1 MSCQVVCP
9 VHCEPV
15 SCEDCEALLALNFS
29 FRCFDCFLEA
39 DTAENSRVPSFSAIH
54 CLIKLEYDSVVTL
67 WKGLHR
73 AGGGLRRWSL
83 SASNPDFAPF
93 LRILVCPTVRLSWY
107 VPWGWWKDKDRWPN
121 LMQLMSLSR
130 HAKHEL
136 LTCWLSLISLISWI
150 SFVHLISYRHP
161 RGFGPLLHCSRLNL
175 PPLFL
180 IVLVPLADSGMES
193 WPCMQKHSSAIQV
206 CEGIQH
212 LHSNGL
218 LP

>member
-1 MSCQVVCP
+1 MVCP
-9 VHCEPV
+9 VQFSTVWACKLWRLWRLASIDFFLQV
-15 SCEDCEALLALNFS
+15 LWLLS
-29 FRCFDCFLEA
+29 WSRHGRELEFCHSLS
-39 DTAENSRVPSFSAIH
+39 DQSGIH
-54 CLIKLEYDSVVTL
+54 WSMTL
-67 WKGLHR
+67 WRCGKVYIVLEVASEGDLYQP
-73 AGGGLRRWSL
+73 ATQILLPWTEEDSSL
-83 SASNPDFAPF
+83 S
-93 LRILVCPTVRLSWY
+93 WH
-107 VPWGWWKDKDRWPN
+107 PWGWWKDKDRWPN

-136 LTCWLSLISLISWI
+136 LTFWLSLLSWI
-150 SFVHLISYRHP
+150 SFIHLTSYRYP
-161 RGFGPLLHCSRLNL
+161 RGFGPLLHCSILNL

-180 IVLVPLADSGMES
+180 IVLVPLADSGMEP